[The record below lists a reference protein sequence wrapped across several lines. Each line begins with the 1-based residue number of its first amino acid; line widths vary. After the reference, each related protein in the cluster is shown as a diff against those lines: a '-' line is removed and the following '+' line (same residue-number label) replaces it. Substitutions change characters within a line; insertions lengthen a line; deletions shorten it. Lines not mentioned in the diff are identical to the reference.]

1 MGALSKMEIYKD
13 EYLELLV
20 LRGAIFS
27 LNKQLIEEK
36 ELKKE
41 ALLNILNFAKDEV
54 NRVRAEREKLGFGFG
69 LLEEKR
75 NATN

>member
-27 LNKQLIEEK
+27 MNKLLKEES

-69 LLEEKR
+69 LIEEK
-75 NATN
+75 